1 MKKLLLFFSCIA
13 FTLSFVQNDA
23 QNYQSG
29 EFLKYRIHYGLLNAG
44 FATLEV
50 KSTNYDGK
58 PHYHIVGEGSSSGAV
73 RAFYKVDDLYET
85 YIDKSTNKPSKFV
98 RKISEGGYTRDQV
111 ITFDHNGKV
120 AKINDRKAQKVSYKE
135 FTGNVQDLLS
145 AFYYLRNLDTNDLKT
160 GDYMNVDILMADETY
175 KFRLKILGRETVKTK
190 FGKIKCIK
198 IRPYVQSGRIFK
210 ESESVT
216 MWVTDDENHIPVQI
230 KAELMVGSLK
240 AELHSY
246 KNVKNTLSFTK

>member
-1 MKKLLLFFSCIA
+1 MKKFLLIFCYIV
-13 FTLSFVQNDA
+13 FTFSFVQNDS
-23 QNYQSG
+23 QNYESG
-29 EFLKYRIHYGLLNAG
+29 ELLKYRIHYGLLNAG

-50 KSTNYDGK
+50 KSTTYEGK

-85 YIDKSTNKPSKFV
+85 YIDKATNKPSKFV

-111 ITFDHNGKV
+111 ITFNHKDKT

-135 FTGNVQDLLS
+135 FSGSVQDLLS
-145 AFYYLRNLDTNDLKT
+145 AFYYLRNLETDDLKT

-216 MWVTDDENHIPVQI
+216 MWVTDDTNHIPVQI

-240 AELHSY
+240 AELYSY
-246 KNVKNTLSFTK
+246 KNVKNTLNFTK

>member
-1 MKKLLLFFSCIA
+1 MKKFLLIFCCTI
-13 FTLSFVQNDA
+13 FTLSFVQNDS
-23 QNYQSG
+23 QNYESG
-29 EFLKYRIHYGLLNAG
+29 ELLKYRIHYGLLNAG

-50 KSTNYDGK
+50 KSTTYEGK
-58 PHYHIVGEGSSSGAV
+58 PHYHVTGEGSSSGAV

-85 YIDKSTNKPSKFV
+85 YIDKATNKPSKFV

-111 ITFDHNGKV
+111 ITFNHKDKT

-135 FTGNVQDLLS
+135 FSGNVQDLLS
-145 AFYYLRNLDTNDLKT
+145 AFYYLRNLETDNLKT
-160 GDYMNVDILMADETY
+160 GEYMNVDILMADETY
-175 KFRLKILGRETVKTK
+175 KFRLKILGRETIKTK

-216 MWVTDDENHIPVQI
+216 MWVTDDANHIPVQI

-246 KNVKNTLSFTK
+246 KNVKNTLNFTK